1 VHKIY
6 ELENRCIIAFQLVPR
21 SHSPIRFPNLKS
33 TTLLVFR
40 QRPSMRV
47 SFALLLATTL
57 LANGETATTSSETM
71 QLTDAV
77 HSVGVIE
84 ARDGRRFL
92 RLANPIKNDD
102 VEERAWATIKGISR
116 TKAEA
121 VENWLTP
128 RLQSRWT
135 PEKLAKSDLDIV
147 AKETATEHEN
157 WNALVKYVKMLV
169 FDVTKQKISKKEAKD
184 LILTKILTQANG
196 F

>member
-1 VHKIY
+1 
-6 ELENRCIIAFQLVPR
+6 
-21 SHSPIRFPNLKS
+21 
-33 TTLLVFR
+33 
-40 QRPSMRV
+40 MRV